1 MKTTLNID
9 DALYRGLKAK
19 AALEGRK
26 VTELVEEGIRAILR
40 QRSPSPKAENR
51 VKLPLIRAKPGQKK
65 MFEGMTSEEIHERL
79 ADLEARADLE
89 GYEASLR
96 R

>member
-9 DALYRGLKAK
+9 DDLYRRLKAK
-19 AALEGRK
+19 AAMEGRK
-26 VTELVEEGIRAILR
+26 VTELVEEGVRSVLEQRHPPPRAA
-40 QRSPSPKAENR
+40 SR
-51 VKLPLIRAKPGQKK
+51 VKLPLIPARPGQKK
-65 MFEGMTSEEIHERL
+65 MFEGMTSEDIHRRL
-79 ADLEARADLE
+79 AELESKAGLD

>member
-9 DALYRGLKAK
+9 DELYRRLKAK

-26 VTELVEEGIRAILR
+26 VTELVEEGVRVIVQ
-40 QRSPSPKAENR
+40 QRSPVRKRENR
-51 VKLPLIRAKPGQKK
+51 VKLPLVPAKPGQGK
-65 MFEGMTSEEIHERL
+65 MFEGMTSEEIHRRL
-79 ADLEARADLE
+79 ADLEGEADLE
-89 GYEASLR
+89 GHEASLR